1 MKNDGLLNRSI
12 TKMLR
17 QFPSWRTTSR
27 SGSTSTALER
37 EEAWLVKQASA
48 LLTDV
53 EAGILASNCVICND
67 KRGWKP
73 ADDSDAGSTPPILCW
88 KLAFS
93 LELQLKARGRGSGM
107 WDLRSRKNRTHDLK
121 IVWDSLLNV
130 DKDKARQGLK
140 QYANMST
147 FDGKLETVRNA
158 YKDFQYLTDSP
169 HRDCKKALRS
179 LVLLNMGFMKGC
191 YDKPRFINVETGLL
205 NVKTLALDDFTVAE
219 RTVLKECERK
229 GFIVVARV
237 PGSTA
242 LILDADTPER
252 NQGIL
257 QPKTPKES
265 RVLLEAI
272 RSLERIHLLEQCG
285 QIQYNNIE
293 QNVTNPATVWELTK
307 VGFEACR
314 KPPEIIATNDVLLD
328 R

>member
-1 MKNDGLLNRSI
+1 
-12 TKMLR
+12 MLR
-17 QFPSWRTTSR
+17 QFPSWRTTSS
-27 SGSTSTALER
+27 SGSTSTAPER

-121 IVWDSLLNV
+121 IIWDSLLNV
-130 DKDKARQGLK
+130 DKEKARHGLQ
-140 QYANMST
+140 QYANTSN

-179 LVLLNMGFMKGC
+179 LVLLNMGFMKAHASPYFC
-191 YDKPRFINVETGLL
+191 RHQITPKISRYTRCSMSMLPNVSINRRIRSSGQLGRWWYSISPCRNNECVRR
-205 NVKTLALDDFTVAE
+205 FTVFA
-219 RTVLKECERK
+219 
-229 GFIVVARV
+229 F
-237 PGSTA
+237 
-242 LILDADTPER
+242 
-252 NQGIL
+252 NQ
-257 QPKTPKES
+257 
-265 RVLLEAI
+265 
-272 RSLERIHLLEQCG
+272 RS
-285 QIQYNNIE
+285 
-293 QNVTNPATVWELTK
+293 
-307 VGFEACR
+307 
-314 KPPEIIATNDVLLD
+314 
-328 R
+328 